1 MGKKEYL
8 AIARAINASRAERGS
23 VCLKCLVHHLIVVFE
38 ADNPRFDVG
47 RFERAVFGREE

>member
-38 ADNPRFDVG
+38 ADNPSFDVG

>member
-23 VCLKCLVHHLIVVFE
+23 VCLKCLVQRLAVIFE
-38 ADNPRFDVG
+38 EDNPRFDVG